1 MTCGLVEMAREV
13 PRGAELEVAILALV
27 LGLGTRVLHD
37 HPARLSW
44 WAGWKGGGVS
54 GEGLME
60 DCRDGR
66 KVVIRR
72 LGWVMEV
79 VVFGHLI
86 SNGNNK

>member
-1 MTCGLVEMAREV
+1 
-13 PRGAELEVAILALV
+13 
-27 LGLGTRVLHD
+27 
-37 HPARLSW
+37 
-44 WAGWKGGGVS
+44 
-54 GEGLME
+54 ME